1 MPLPRFHQV
10 TQNAM
15 KRKNR
20 HQFLKLVLLLLSSL
34 ALLLVVSGCE
44 KGEVITPAEATARA
58 KEARAVKI
66 KKTAT
71 PGGKTESGSDVIPNG
86 TKATLVGKAYLI
98 NIYKEPGS
106 TRIHVQ
112 QEKGVEVEVMDVT
125 KVNGETWYLIDAPAG
140 QGWVKAENLE
150 LKTPGRE
157 EASGGLKPGDTAY
170 LTGKSYLINL
180 YQEPDGKRIIAQQER
195 GAAVQIQDIHEGDG
209 ETWYLVDAPTGLGWV
224 RAENV
229 TAEKP

>member
-1 MPLPRFHQV
+1 MNLRTYPQRYSKFILF
-10 TQNAM
+10 
-15 KRKNR
+15 
-20 HQFLKLVLLLLSSL
+20 LVLGVLIL
-34 ALLLVVSGCE
+34 ASAGCV

-58 KEARAVKI
+58 KESRAVKI

-71 PGGKTESGSDVIPNG
+71 PGGKTQSGGDVIPSG
-86 TKATLVGKAYLI
+86 AKATLVGKTYLI

-112 QEKGVEVEVMDVT
+112 QEKGVEVTIQDATE
-125 KVNGETWYLIDAPAG
+125 VNGETWYLIDAPAG

-150 LKTPGRE
+150 IQQGESAAAGPK
-157 EASGGLKPGDTAY
+157 KGDTVY
-170 LTGKSYLINL
+170 LTGKTYLINL

-195 GAAVQIQDIHEGDG
+195 GVAVTVEDIQEVDG

-224 RAENV
+224 HGDNI
-229 TAEKP
+229 TLEKP

>member
-1 MPLPRFHQV
+1 MNEYPKQ
-10 TQNAM
+10 
-15 KRKNR
+15 KRKPYLPLII
-20 HQFLKLVLLLLSSL
+20 FLLLS
-34 ALLLVVSGCE
+34 LLLVTTAACE

-58 KEARAVKI
+58 KEARSVKL

-71 PGGKTESGSDVIPNG
+71 PGGKTESGANVIPNG
-86 TKATLVGKAYLI
+86 AKATLVGKAYLI

-112 QEKGVEVEVMDVT
+112 QEKGVEVTVQDAT
-125 KVNGETWYLIDAPAG
+125 TVNGETWYLIDAPAG
-140 QGWVKAENLE
+140 QGWVKGENLK
-150 LKTPGRE
+150 LLE
-157 EASGGLKPGDTAY
+157 EGASEGAGGTLKPGSVAY

-195 GAAVQIQDIHEGDG
+195 GVQVEIQDVHQADG

-224 RAENV
+224 RGENI
-229 TAEKP
+229 TAEKPGK

>member
-1 MPLPRFHQV
+1 MNDHP
-10 TQNAM
+10 
-15 KRKNR
+15 KRNPFSYVAA
-20 HQFLKLVLLLLSSL
+20 FLILSLLLLAS
-34 ALLLVVSGCE
+34 AACIQ

-58 KEARAVKI
+58 KEARSVKV

-71 PGGKTESGSDVIPNG
+71 PGGKTESGTDVIPNG
-86 TKATLVGKAYLI
+86 TKAVLVGKAYLI

-112 QEKGVEVEVMDVT
+112 QERGVEVTVQDATTVD
-125 KVNGETWYLIDAPAG
+125 GETWYLIDAPAG

-150 LKTPGRE
+150 IQTEGSSEFK
-157 EASGGLKPGDTAY
+157 SGDTAY

-195 GAAVQIQDIHEGDG
+195 GVMVEVKDFHQADG
-209 ETWYLVDAPTGLGWV
+209 ETWYLIDAPTGIGWV
-224 RAENV
+224 RAENLS
-229 TAEKP
+229 AEKP

>member
-1 MPLPRFHQV
+1 MNEHP
-10 TQNAM
+10 
-15 KRKNR
+15 KRKPYL
-20 HQFLKLVLLLLSSL
+20 HLIIFLLFG
-34 ALLLVVSGCE
+34 LLLVTSAACV

-58 KEARAVKI
+58 KAARSVKV

-71 PGGKTESGSDVIPNG
+71 PGGKTESGADVIPNG
-86 TKATLVGKAYLI
+86 TKAVLVGKAYLI

-112 QEKGVEVEVMDVT
+112 QEKGVEVTVQDATTVD
-125 KVNGETWYLIDAPAG
+125 GETWYLIDAPAG

-150 LKTPGRE
+150 IQTE
-157 EASGGLKPGDTAY
+157 EASGFKSGDTAY
-170 LTGKSYLINL
+170 LAGKSYLINL

-195 GAAVQIQDIHEGDG
+195 GAQVEIKDVHQADG

-229 TAEKP
+229 TAEKPGK

>member
-1 MPLPRFHQV
+1 MNLRTY
-10 TQNAM
+10 TQRQN
-15 KRKNR
+15 K
-20 HQFLKLVLLLLSSL
+20 FIFILLLIWGVLI
-34 ALLLVVSGCE
+34 LVSAGCV

-58 KEARAVKI
+58 KASRAVKI

-71 PGGKTESGSDVIPNG
+71 PGGKTEAGGDVIPSG
-86 TKATLVGKAYLI
+86 SQATLIGKAYLI

-112 QEKGVEVEVMDVT
+112 QEKGVEVTIQDAT

-150 LKTPGRE
+150 IEQGDGAAAKVKT
-157 EASGGLKPGDTAY
+157 GDIVY

-195 GAAVQIQDIHEGDG
+195 GMAVTVEDSLNVDG
-209 ETWYLVDAPTGLGWV
+209 EIWYLVDAPTGLGWV
-224 RAENV
+224 HNENI
-229 TAEKP
+229 TPEKP